1 MQNEQEQIFI
11 QMTKDQLV
19 ELIRRVSAED
29 RKALIHDLEI
39 RLRPDPQKPK
49 EESSYLTVRELQQ
62 ELGFSEPIILKLC
75 KNDSSFPA
83 VKVGSEWRVRR
94 VDLNEWWE
102 SKKGKKKAGAESPS
116 DESVEVG
123 SGSQQ

>member
-1 MQNEQEQIFI
+1 MHNEQEQIFI

-19 ELIRRVSAED
+19 ELIRKVSAED
-29 RKALIHDLEI
+29 RKVLIHDLEI
-39 RLRPDPQKPK
+39 RLRPHPQKPK
-49 EESSYLTVRELQQ
+49 EESSYLTVRELQR
-62 ELGFSEPIILKLC
+62 ELGFSEPLILKLC

-102 SKKGKKKAGAESPS
+102 RKKRDKNTD
-116 DESVEVG
+116 DEEKTICEDKCPF
-123 SGSQQ
+123 